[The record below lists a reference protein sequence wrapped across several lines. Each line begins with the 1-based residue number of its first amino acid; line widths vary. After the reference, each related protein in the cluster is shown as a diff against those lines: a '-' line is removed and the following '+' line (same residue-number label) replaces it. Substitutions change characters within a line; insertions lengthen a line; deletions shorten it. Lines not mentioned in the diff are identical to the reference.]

1 MASSTVMLATALAV
15 AAVVASYCG
24 GQVNSFPLSIYT
36 ARNNGRS
43 RPRQS
48 RRGPLA
54 ESADAAPATA
64 PSAQP
69 TGQDEAK
76 SRLLDLLARVP
87 KNKSTPRD
95 QTNRILET
103 VKRLECDFPTP
114 ESDVLPLIAGNWELI
129 WTAQDSLSL
138 TERRFDNLFGFINPL
153 ENQSYSNNPG
163 RSNPILPR
171 EIQDGLEGAGVLSER
186 GDNSAVST
194 QAIDLKRGRI
204 RNVVAFQVNNPT
216 PILRSRDDRK
226 TKGFVTVDV
235 LGSPNPSDGRRID
248 VKFDSCRV
256 NVMDSPVD
264 LRFPLGII
272 GPTGWLRTLYVDEN
286 LRITRGHKGSVFILS
301 RTSK

>member
-1 MASSTVMLATALAV
+1 MHR
-15 AAVVASYCG
+15 
-24 GQVNSFPLSIYT
+24 GQVDGFPPSLST
-36 ARNNGRS
+36 AGKNGR
-43 RPRQS
+43 
-48 RRGPLA
+48 RRLTQGPLG
-54 ESADAAPATA
+54 ESSSVAPA
-64 PSAQP
+64 
-69 TGQDEAK
+69 AK
-76 SRLLDLLARVP
+76 PIGEDGPKTHLLELLASVP

-95 QTNRILET
+95 LTNQILEA
-103 VKRLECDFPTP
+103 VKRLESEYPTP

-138 TERRFDNLFGFINPL
+138 TERRLDNLFGFINPL

-171 EIQDGLEGAGVLSER
+171 QIQVGLEEAGVLSER

-204 RNVVAFQVNNPT
+204 RNVVAFEVNNPT

-248 VKFDSCRV
+248 V
-256 NVMDSPVD
+256 
-264 LRFPLGII
+264 
-272 GPTGWLRTLYVDEN
+272 
-286 LRITRGHKGSVFILS
+286 
-301 RTSK
+301 